1 MAIFGKTKEQPTFA
15 ERLSAAKSVFKQAF
29 DDATVLNTELEGEI
43 GMKQKEIESLK
54 EVQKDT
60 LSFIIGI
67 FKLLKEKV
75 KW

>member
-60 LSFIIGI
+60 LSSISNIAHI
-67 FKLLKEKV
+67 V
-75 KW
+75 Q